1 MVRPISPETLAQVTR
16 DEGMLAAIQLRQD
29 ERNAR
34 LLAMGKQARRLN
46 LESKG
51 DKQ

>member
-1 MVRPISPETLAQVTR
+1 MVRPISPETLAHITR
-16 DEGMLAAIQLRQD
+16 DEGMLSALQLRQD

-34 LLAMGKQARRLN
+34 LIAMGEQARRLN